1 MERVNPAVEMG
12 GVQEVVRPKRVT
24 NRGVTTYPFE
34 ELEVGG
40 HFFVART
47 IGAVREALKR
57 WQESS
62 GTKKRFETWRG
73 ADKRVVVKR
82 TK

>member
-1 MERVNPAVEMG
+1 MERVNAAVEMG
-12 GVQEVVRPKRVT
+12 GAQEVVRPQRVT
-24 NRGVTTYPFE
+24 TKGVTTYPFD
-34 ELEVGG
+34 ELEVGA
-40 HFFVART
+40 HFYVART

-57 WQESS
+57 WQGSS
-62 GTKKRFETWRG
+62 GSKKRFETWRG